1 MEKANY
7 LDGIQLERHHIE
19 AKIMDSP
26 QGYKLVIPMYHEAVP
41 LYYRQVIMTAIEAF
55 LKVHSIIHGTL
66 LETNEVYAEGHLAVY
81 LDEKI
86 PSDKKYRLFVVILA
100 GNDKGD
106 VLEMPVRTTDAKF
119 WEFRQCIMKAFGEMI
134 GG

>member
-1 MEKANY
+1 MEKANC
-7 LDGIQLERHHIE
+7 LDGIHLERHHAE

-41 LYYRQVIMTAIEAF
+41 FYYRKVIMTAIEAF
-55 LKVHSIIHGTL
+55 LKVHSMVHGAP
-66 LETNEVYAEGHLAVY
+66 LESDKVYAEGHLAVY
-81 LDEKI
+81 LDGSI

-106 VLEMPVRTTDAKF
+106 VLEMPVRTTDARF
-119 WEFRQCIMKAFGEMI
+119 WEFRQCIMKAFGKMI